1 MSVTT
6 SFGTQLLAL
15 VLEAA
20 AIANIADNAASS
32 PLVSLYISLH
42 TASPGIAG
50 SQNTSETAYTGYARV
65 AVARSAAGWTSA
77 LSAAANDG
85 AIDFA
90 ICTAAP
96 GAAITHIGIGTASS
110 GAGSLL
116 FFGALNSSISMQVGA
131 TPSIPIG
138 DLDLV
143 CS

>member
-15 VLEAA
+15 VLEGT
-20 AIANIADNAASS
+20 AIADIAENDTSS
-32 PLVSLYISLH
+32 PATNLYISLH
-42 TASPGIAG
+42 TASPGASG
-50 SQNTSETAYTGYARV
+50 SQNTSEAAYTGYSRV
-65 AVARSAAGWTSA
+65 AVARSSSGWTSA

-85 AIDFA
+85 AIDFGA
-90 ICTAAP
+90 CSASP
-96 GAAITHIGIGTASS
+96 GSAITHIGIGLSSS
-110 GAGSLL
+110 GAGTLL
-116 FFGALNSSISMQVGA
+116 FYGALSSSITMQVGA